1 MREWGGDNHL
11 GHLQS
16 SCISKLKMG
25 EIAQTQS
32 GRLISFSG
40 EVGEEKKKKVEGN
53 ETRPEQESQGSRVYL
68 MKSYQWR
75 CFVLVVLRQS
85 KEISHGTPRCCE

>member
-1 MREWGGDNHL
+1 MGGGGDNHL

-25 EIAQTQS
+25 EIVQTQS

-40 EVGEEKKKKVEGN
+40 EVGGEKKVEGN
-53 ETRPEQESQGSRVYL
+53 ETRASRNLRGQG
-68 MKSYQWR
+68 
-75 CFVLVVLRQS
+75 F
-85 KEISHGTPRCCE
+85 I

>member
-1 MREWGGDNHL
+1 MGEGDNHL

-40 EVGEEKKKKVEGN
+40 EVGGKKKLKG
-53 ETRPEQESQGSRVYL
+53 TRRERAG
-68 MKSYQWR
+68 
-75 CFVLVVLRQS
+75 
-85 KEISHGTPRCCE
+85 ISGVKGLFDEVISVALLCPCCSEAI

>member
-1 MREWGGDNHL
+1 MEGEGSGGGGAGGDNHL

-25 EIAQTQS
+25 EIAQAQS

-40 EVGEEKKKKVEGN
+40 EVGGGKKKLKG
-53 ETRPEQESQGSRVYL
+53 TRRERAGISGVKGLFDE
-68 MKSYQWR
+68 
-75 CFVLVVLRQS
+75 VVSVALLC
-85 KEISHGTPRCCE
+85 PCCSEAI

>member
-1 MREWGGDNHL
+1 MHEMTRQTARGGRVEEGLWRGRGWWGYHL

-16 SCISKLKMG
+16 SCIPKLKMG

-40 EVGEEKKKKVEGN
+40 EVGGKKKVEGN
-53 ETRPEQESQGSRVYL
+53 ETRAGGNLRGQG
-68 MKSYQWR
+68 
-75 CFVLVVLRQS
+75 F
-85 KEISHGTPRCCE
+85 I

>member
-1 MREWGGDNHL
+1 MGWRDNHL

-40 EVGEEKKKKVEGN
+40 EVGGKKKLKG
-53 ETRPEQESQGSRVYL
+53 TRRERASEQESQGSRVYL

-85 KEISHGTPRCCE
+85 EEISHRTPRCCE